1 MSEWDTPNS
10 QILQDN
16 TIIIIIDSLTR
27 LAQNLSEIIAFQ
39 DLNLT
44 ALRKIL
50 KKFDKAFNALENP

>member
-1 MSEWDTPNS
+1 M
-10 QILQDN
+10 
-16 TIIIIIDSLTR
+16 IIIIDSLTR